1 MADDNEKN
9 VPKSIQD
16 HQPRQTLEM
25 KTPGGNALR
34 KAGAE
39 KQLHQEHS
47 AYNSARAARHVKKD
61 KDIASKEQVREGT
74 KGILGREHESA
85 KERER

>member
-1 MADDNEKN
+1 MADDKEKQ
-9 VPKSIQD
+9 VPDSIKN

-25 KTPGGNALR
+25 KTPGGNSLR
-34 KAGAE
+34 KANAE

-47 AYNSARAARHVKKD
+47 AYNSARAERYAKKD
-61 KDIASKEQVREGT
+61 KAEIASKEQVREGT
-74 KGILGREHESA
+74 KGILGQEFT